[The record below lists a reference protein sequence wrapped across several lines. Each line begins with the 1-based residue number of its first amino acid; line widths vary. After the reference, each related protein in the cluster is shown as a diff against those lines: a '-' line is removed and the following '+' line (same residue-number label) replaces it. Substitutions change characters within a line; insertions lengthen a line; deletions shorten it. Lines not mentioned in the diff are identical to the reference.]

1 MNPRCVKTSSSYLSS
16 NKETLLLNLPVDLQH
31 ESALQLIELALA
43 EDLSSEADFSALGD
57 DITQADVTSAATL
70 SENQPMRARI
80 FAKEPGVVAGLPIAR
95 AVFALVSPE
104 TEFAN
109 STPDGSRVTDGQL
122 LASATGPGRELLVA
136 ERTAINFLG
145 RLSGVST
152 LTRRFV
158 DALAGTATKI
168 LDTRKTTPGFRLLD
182 KYAVRMGGGENH
194 RMGLFDMALVK
205 ENHIDGAGGLK
216 EAVERVRMRYGDSLP
231 IEVEVKDLAELELAL
246 TLPVNRIMLDNM
258 DLETTGQA
266 VQITAGRIPL
276 EASGNMTLERVRS
289 VANTGV
295 DYISVGALTHSARVL
310 DISMRMNV

>member
-1 MNPRCVKTSSSYLSS
+1 MSPNTK
-16 NKETLLLNLPVDLQH
+16 TLLLNLPDDLQH
-31 ESALQLIELALA
+31 ESVLRLIELALA
-43 EDLSSEADFSALGD
+43 EDLSSEANFSALGD
-57 DITQADVTSAATL
+57 DFTQADVTSAATL
-70 SENQPMRARI
+70 PENHPLQARI

-95 AVFALVSPE
+95 AVFAKVSPE
-104 TEFAN
+104 IEFAD
-109 STPDGSRVTDGQL
+109 STPDGSRISGGQL
-122 LASATGPGRELLVA
+122 LASVTGPGRELLVA

-145 RLSGVST
+145 RLSGVAT

-158 DALAGTATKI
+158 DALAGTGTTI
-168 LDTRKTTPGFRLLD
+168 LDTRKTAPGFRMLD

-205 ENHIDGAGGLK
+205 DNHIDGAGGLR

-231 IEVEVKDLAELELAL
+231 IEVEVKNLAELELAL

-258 DLETTGQA
+258 DLDTTKQA
-266 VQITAGRIPL
+266 VQITNGRIPL
-276 EASGNMTLERVRS
+276 EASGNMTLGRVRS
-289 VANTGV
+289 VAETGV

>member
-1 MNPRCVKTSSSYLSS
+1 MSS
-16 NKETLLLNLPVDLQH
+16 NKETLLLTLPDDLQH
-31 ESALQLIELALA
+31 ESVLRLIELALA
-43 EDLSSEADFSALGD
+43 EDLTPEADLSELGD
-57 DITQADVTSAATL
+57 DFTLADVTSTATFP
-70 SENQPMRARI
+70 ENQPLQARI
-80 FAKEPGVVAGLPIAR
+80 FAKESGVVAGLAIAR
-95 AVFALVSPE
+95 AVFAMVSPE
-104 TEFAN
+104 AEFEDNAQ
-109 STPDGSRVTDGQL
+109 DGSRVSDGQL
-122 LASATGPGRELLVA
+122 LASVTGPGRELLVA

-145 RLSGVST
+145 RLSGVAT

-168 LDTRKTTPGFRLLD
+168 LDTRKTAPGFRMLD

-205 ENHIDGAGGLK
+205 DNHIDGAGGLK
-216 EAVERVRMRYGDSLP
+216 EAVERIRMRYGDSLP

-258 DLETTGQA
+258 DLDTTRRA
-266 VQITAGRIPL
+266 VQVTAGRIPL

-289 VANTGV
+289 VADTGV
-295 DYISVGALTHSARVL
+295 DYISVGALTHSAPVL

>member
-1 MNPRCVKTSSSYLSS
+1 MSS

-31 ESALQLIELALA
+31 ESVLRLIELALA
-43 EDLSSEADFSALGD
+43 EDLSSEVDFSALGD
-57 DITQADVTSAATL
+57 DFTHADVTSAATL
-70 SENQPMRARI
+70 PKNQPLHARI

-95 AVFALVSPE
+95 AVFAMVSPE
-104 TEFAN
+104 AEFAD
-109 STPDGSRVTDGQL
+109 STPDGSRVIDGQL
-122 LASATGPGRELLVA
+122 LANVTGPGREMLVA

-145 RLSGVST
+145 RLSGIAT

-168 LDTRKTTPGFRLLD
+168 LDTRKTAPGFRMLD

-205 ENHIDGAGGLK
+205 DNHIDGAGGLK

-231 IEVEVKDLAELELAL
+231 IEVEVKDFAELELAL
-246 TLPVNRIMLDNM
+246 ALPVNRIMLDNM
-258 DLETTGQA
+258 DLDTTRQA